1 MKTPARAQL
10 GRRYAGHLNQVLE
23 QANKQR
29 ALPPAA
35 LTLLDDLLAKLE
47 AA

>member
-1 MKTPARAQL
+1 MKTPARTSTA
-10 GRRYAGHLNQVLE
+10 RMAGHLNQVLE